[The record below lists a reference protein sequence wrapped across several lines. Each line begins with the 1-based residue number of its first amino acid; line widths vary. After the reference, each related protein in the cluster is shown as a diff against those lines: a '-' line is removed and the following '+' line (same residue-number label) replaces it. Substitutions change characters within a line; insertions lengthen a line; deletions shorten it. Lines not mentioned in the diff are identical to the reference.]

1 MQMDLIKD
9 IQKYVHKDLTE
20 VNELI
25 INSLAVREELIGLV
39 ATYLMEA
46 GGKRIRPILTILAS
60 NLFSYT
66 GKNHILLASAIEFIH
81 AATLLHDDVVD
92 GSQVRRFKPTANI
105 VWGNNTS
112 ILVGDFLFSQSFR
125 LMVQTKLIPALEV
138 LSHASSVII
147 EGEVSQLA
155 KLNQKRIISLNE
167 YYEIIDSKTA
177 VLFGAACEVGAIL
190 GEQSTEIRQN
200 LNQFGANLGIIFQII
215 DDWLDYFGTKDQ
227 LGKPVGSDFF
237 EGKATMPLI
246 LLHSSLTG
254 DKQERLGQIMK
265 LPTRSEEDFTW
276 VKDLLASNKFVKN
289 QIDDKL
295 NQLKNAAK
303 KLLKDIEG
311 NQQCKDYMIELVEFA
326 MNRSY

>member
-9 IQKYVHKDLTE
+9 IQKYVHNDLTE

-60 NLFSYT
+60 NLFGYT

-125 LMVQTKLIPALEV
+125 LMVQTKLIAALEV

-167 YYEIIDSKTA
+167 YYEIIDAKTA

-246 LLHSSLTG
+246 LLYSSLTG
-254 DKQERLGQIMK
+254 EEQEQLKKIMK
-265 LPTRSEEDFTW
+265 LPKRSEEDFTW
-276 VKDLLASNKFVKN
+276 VKNLLAGNQFVKN
-289 QIDDKL
+289 QIDNKL
-295 NQLKNAAK
+295 NQLKDAAK
-303 KLLKDIEG
+303 ELLNDIDG
-311 NQQCKDYMIELVEFA
+311 NQQCKDYMVALVEFA
-326 MNRSY
+326 INRSY